1 MLLSASAGGVPW
13 AGSIYAMQKGQPYK
27 SQASHLLRASWPA
40 HHWLSLWFRGAILP
54 YPLSRQ
60 SENPCEIC
68 CPSPPPKQSSSERK
82 WDGAFPQLLGR
93 VVVWLVPYACPL
105 EFRVNWR
112 CDE

>member
-68 CPSPPPKQSSSERK
+68 CPSPPQTKFK
-82 WDGAFPQLLGR
+82 
-93 VVVWLVPYACPL
+93 
-105 EFRVNWR
+105 
-112 CDE
+112 